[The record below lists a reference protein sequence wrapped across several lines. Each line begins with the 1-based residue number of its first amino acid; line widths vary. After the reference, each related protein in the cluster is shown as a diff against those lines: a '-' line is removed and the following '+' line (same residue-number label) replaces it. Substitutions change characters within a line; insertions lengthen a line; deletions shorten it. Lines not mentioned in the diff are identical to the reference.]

1 MHPDETAAWECPPV
15 RELRLRT
22 PVAADLEAMVRLD
35 AAWSG
40 TERRSYLR
48 QRLQRAL
55 RPRGISLARV
65 GESGGELVGF
75 VLGELTLG
83 EFGRVETTAWIDTIA
98 VKRDHARRGV
108 GSALVE
114 DFIAHAHAAGADR
127 IRTMLEAEDAA
138 LSDFLAVH
146 GFAQAPVRVIEL
158 ALDGRPR

>member
-1 MHPDETAAWECPPV
+1 MHPDETASWECPPV

-40 TERRSYLR
+40 VERRSYLR
-48 QRLQRAL
+48 QRLSRAL

-75 VLGELTLG
+75 VLGDLTLG

-98 VKRDHARRGV
+98 VQRDHAHRGI
-108 GSALVE
+108 GSALIE

-127 IRTMLEAEDAA
+127 IRTMIEGNDTA
-138 LSDFLAVH
+138 LGEFLAVH
-146 GFAQAPVRVIEL
+146 GFGAAPVRVIEL
-158 ALDGRPR
+158 ALDGRTR